1 MAPLIDHWAIPTFG
15 AGKAAARHSH
25 GALRGQSNQATVL
38 RAPMVG
44 PAASSKSPANTPVCA
59 IPITT
64 GPRAGKAGRA
74 GKAASEPEQL
84 AHAEEIARMAR
95 LSLFNSPFLLGFDE
109 FEQTIDRIAKASND
123 GYPPYNIEQTG
134 PNTLRIT
141 LAVAGFTMDDLVV
154 TVEGR
159 QLIVKG
165 RQTDDDNRVYL
176 HRGIAARQ
184 FQRTFMLAEGID
196 VDGASLDNGLLNID
210 LERPAVEEP
219 VRTVKI
225 KPGAEKVSAK
235 VAGSKATSMKSAPSH
250 RGETID
256 VKPEKTR

>member
-1 MAPLIDHWAIPTFG
+1 
-15 AGKAAARHSH
+15 
-25 GALRGQSNQATVL
+25 
-38 RAPMVG
+38 
-44 PAASSKSPANTPVCA
+44 
-59 IPITT
+59 
-64 GPRAGKAGRA
+64 
-74 GKAASEPEQL
+74 
-84 AHAEEIARMAR
+84 MAR

-141 LAVAGFTMDDLVV
+141 LAVAGFTMDDLIV

-225 KPGAEKVSAK
+225 KPGAEKAGTKAAGAK
-235 VAGSKATSMKSAPSH
+235 SGSMKSTAPR

-256 VKPEKTR
+256 VKPEKTS

>member
-1 MAPLIDHWAIPTFG
+1 
-15 AGKAAARHSH
+15 
-25 GALRGQSNQATVL
+25 
-38 RAPMVG
+38 
-44 PAASSKSPANTPVCA
+44 
-59 IPITT
+59 
-64 GPRAGKAGRA
+64 
-74 GKAASEPEQL
+74 
-84 AHAEEIARMAR
+84 MAR

-109 FEQTIDRIAKASND
+109 FEQTIDRIAKSSND

-134 PNTLRIT
+134 PDTLRIT

-165 RQTDDDNRVYL
+165 KQTDDENRVYL

-196 VDGASLDNGLLNID
+196 VDSASLDNGLLNID
-210 LERPAVEEP
+210 LERPAIEEP

-225 KPGAEKVSAK
+225 KPAADKTRKKAIGGKAAAGKSSSAK
-235 VAGSKATSMKSAPSH
+235 AAAKA
-250 RGETID
+250 RGNTID
-256 VKPEKTR
+256 VEPEKRN